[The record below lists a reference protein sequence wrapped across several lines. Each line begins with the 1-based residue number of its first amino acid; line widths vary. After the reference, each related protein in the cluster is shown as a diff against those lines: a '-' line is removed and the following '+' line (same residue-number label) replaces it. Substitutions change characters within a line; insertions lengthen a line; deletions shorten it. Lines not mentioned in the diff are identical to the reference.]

1 MFKISIVTIKT
12 YSNFNIIDPSVEYS
26 LFDKYENV
34 TLYKKFFEN
43 NNITKKYDIVV
54 SSHFFEHVYEPSK
67 TLENMKFLLKDN
79 GYIYMSIPNLEYD
92 DNTFLGLSFEHTF
105 HINSINM
112 KYLCEKNNLT
122 ISNVYKYK
130 KKESL
135 YNVVFNDFFYKMF
148 INQISNMKSNVTK
161 FNLNYNSNKKYFIFG
176 CHCKT
181 QVYLQIGLKESY
193 FEFIL
198 DNDNNKHDLFFMV
211 VH

>member
-1 MFKISIVTIKT
+1 
-12 YSNFNIIDPSVEYS
+12 
-26 LFDKYENV
+26 
-34 TLYKKFFEN
+34 
-43 NNITKKYDIVV
+43 
-54 SSHFFEHVYEPSK
+54 
-67 TLENMKFLLKDN
+67 
-79 GYIYMSIPNLEYD
+79 
-92 DNTFLGLSFEHTF
+92 
-105 HINSINM
+105 M

-130 KKESL
+130 NHSIFYKIEKKESL

-198 DNDNNKHDLFFMV
+198 DNDNNKHDLFFYGSSLTCKPVNILMNYKNPIV
-211 VH
+211 FIDIASYTKEIKQQILENYKHVTIF